1 VVSKV
6 KRLLPPGTKVGHSGT
21 LDPLASGLL
30 VLLIGRSTRLSR
42 YVTDLDKAY
51 TASARFGAVSDTL
64 DADGNITSLYA
75 PMPDEATIRSTLPS
89 FTGELLQV
97 PPMASALKRE
107 GVRLYDLHR
116 RGVTIEREPRP
127 VTVNAFDLIATDPAQ
142 QTATFEISCSSGTY
156 VRTLIADLAESLHTG
171 AYLTSLRRTRV
182 GHLPVESAL
191 DPGDL
196 SANTVHNRIIHPS
209 EAISHLPR
217 VEVDSEEEL
226 AVRSGRTL
234 GARGLEGSFRVER
247 GGVLLAVYR
256 EDGAEARAEVVLCA
270 A

>member
-1 VVSKV
+1 MKL
-6 KRLLPPGTKVGHSGT
+6 LLPPKTKVGHTGT

-30 VLLIGRSTRLSR
+30 VILIGRSTRLSR
-42 YVTDLDKAY
+42 YVTDLEKAY
-51 TASARFGAVSDTL
+51 TATARFGAVSDTL
-64 DADGNITSLYA
+64 DADGNITSLDA
-75 PMPDEATIRSTLPS
+75 PVPDEAAIRATLPS

-127 VTVNAFDLIATDPAQ
+127 VTVHAFDLIAADPAH
-142 QTATFEISCSSGTY
+142 QTAIFEVSCSSGTY
-156 VRTLIADLAESLHTG
+156 VRTLIADLAERLHTG
-171 AYLTSLRRTRV
+171 AYLTALRRTRV
-182 GHLPVESAL
+182 GHLPVEPAL
-191 DPGDL
+191 NPDDL
-196 SANTVHNRIIHPS
+196 SSNTIDNHILPPS

-234 GARGLEGSFRVER
+234 GVRGLEGSFRVER

>member
-1 VVSKV
+1 M
-6 KRLLPPGTKVGHSGT
+6 KRLLPSNTKVGHSGT

-64 DADGNITSLYA
+64 DADGNITSLDA
-75 PMPDEATIRSTLPS
+75 PMPDEAAIRSPLPS

-127 VTVNAFDLIATDPAQ
+127 VTVHAFDLIATDPAL

-191 DPGDL
+191 
-196 SANTVHNRIIHPS
+196 
-209 EAISHLPR
+209 
-217 VEVDSEEEL
+217 
-226 AVRSGRTL
+226 
-234 GARGLEGSFRVER
+234 
-247 GGVLLAVYR
+247 
-256 EDGAEARAEVVLCA
+256 
-270 A
+270 